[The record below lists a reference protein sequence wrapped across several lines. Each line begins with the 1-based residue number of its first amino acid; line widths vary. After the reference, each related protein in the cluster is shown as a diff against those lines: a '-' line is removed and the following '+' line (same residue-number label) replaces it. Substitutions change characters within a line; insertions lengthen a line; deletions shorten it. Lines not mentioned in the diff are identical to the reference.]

1 MSFQRGV
8 QLFDV
13 ACKRIQKLCTIKSP
27 QTSIYSQKNYFGLKG
42 VNIHVSINEEFF
54 KKLSE
59 NHPYISICSYASQD
73 YVGIIQNRDDSVTT
87 IYDYG
92 AIVIPDLR
100 TRYLELGD
108 IWWWESNR
116 MIPINIF
123 LKEDWGQFRYVVKTL
138 LTKEVT
144 LIAGHTVK
152 LMDLASKRTK
162 RKMVQLMRRPP
173 AQ

>member
-1 MSFQRGV
+1 MLAEQ
-8 QLFDV
+8 
-13 ACKRIQKLCTIKSP
+13 
-27 QTSIYSQKNYFGLKG
+27 
-42 VNIHVSINEEFF
+42 
-54 KKLSE
+54 
-59 NHPYISICSYASQD
+59 
-73 YVGIIQNRDDSVTT
+73 
-87 IYDYG
+87 
-92 AIVIPDLR
+92 
-100 TRYLELGD
+100 
-108 IWWWESNR
+108 WWWESNR